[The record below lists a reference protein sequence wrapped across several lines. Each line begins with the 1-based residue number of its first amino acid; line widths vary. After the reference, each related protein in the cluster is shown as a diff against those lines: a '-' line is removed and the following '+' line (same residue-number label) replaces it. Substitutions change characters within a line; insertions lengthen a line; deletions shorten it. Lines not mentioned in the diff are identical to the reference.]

1 MQVAEDMDEAV
12 LAQLEDAQRP
22 SEAESYSDSMSTD
35 EFWDFTEH
43 FCFFLCRDISGWED
57 EHHEGEQR
65 TTKPLCPYMSI
76 QGHTYFTQSLFLSP
90 QPLCF

>member
-43 FCFFLCRDISGWED
+43 FCFFSV
-57 EHHEGEQR
+57 
-65 TTKPLCPYMSI
+65 
-76 QGHTYFTQSLFLSP
+76 QGYIRMGR
-90 QPLCF
+90 